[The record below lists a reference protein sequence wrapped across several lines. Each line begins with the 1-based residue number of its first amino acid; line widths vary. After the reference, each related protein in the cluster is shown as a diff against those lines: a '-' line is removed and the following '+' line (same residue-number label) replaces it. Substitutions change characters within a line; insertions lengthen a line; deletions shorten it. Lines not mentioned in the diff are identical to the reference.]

1 MQFTACYRKLEH
13 GYLGRL
19 LEWPGVITE
28 GEDLDDCRELLQEAA
43 GEMAELYE
51 EDGRKIPY
59 IPLIFEPMS
68 VSVAPECIPS
78 EEEALMVHVS

>member
-1 MQFTACYRKLEH
+1 MKFTACYQKLEH
-13 GYLGRL
+13 GYMGKL

-28 GEDLDDCRELLQEAA
+28 GDNLDDCRELLLEAA
-43 GEMAELYE
+43 GEMAEIYE

-59 IPLIFEPMS
+59 TPLILEPVS
-68 VSVAPECIPS
+68 VSVAPECVPV